1 MKIDILTLFPEMLEA
16 ALKTSIIGRAE
27 ENGLLS
33 INCVQIRDFAFNKH
47 RQVDDYP
54 YGGGQGMV
62 MQAEPI
68 FQAYKSVTDG
78 LLYKPKTIYLSPQG
92 KTFRQSTAKRL
103 AKEKHLVLLCGHYEG
118 VDQRILDEIV
128 DMEISI
134 GDFVL
139 TGGEIAA
146 MAVVDATAR
155 MIPGVLSSEMS
166 FSDESHFDG
175 LLEYPQYTRPP
186 EFMGRQV
193 PEVLLSGHH
202 LNIEKWKKKEALK
215 RTYIKRPELLEQAKL
230 TDKDRKLLYEVI
242 GELEIEA

>member
-1 MKIDILTLFPEMLEA
+1 MKIDILTLFPEMVEA
-16 ALKTSIIGRAE
+16 VLKTSIIGRAQ
-27 ENGLLS
+27 ENGLVS

-68 FQAYKSVTDG
+68 FKAYESVTEG
-78 LLYKPKTIYLSPQG
+78 LYYKPKTIYLSPQG
-92 KTFRQSTAKRL
+92 RTFRQSTAKRL

-118 VDQRILDEIV
+118 VDQRVLDEIV

-175 LLEYPQYTRPP
+175 LLEYPQYTRPSVWHDM
-186 EFMGRQV
+186 EV
-193 PEVLLSGHH
+193 PEVLQNGNHKL
-202 LNIEKWKKKEALK
+202 IEEWKRKNSIENTFKKRRGMLAKARLTEK
-215 RTYIKRPELLEQAKL
+215 EKSFVKQLEMRNK
-230 TDKDRKLLYEVI
+230 
-242 GELEIEA
+242 